1 MTPEQWYK
9 IIYQKAVSLL
19 EEEKNIY
26 WGEKK
31 QSERI
36 KEQIQLC
43 FSCERRLLLSM
54 AKIMKEIGFVKKEFQ
69 VYEEKYNI
77 PLKGG
82 M

>member
-36 KEQIQLC
+36 KEQMC
-43 FSCERRLLLSM
+43 RNTTHTTNTTNTR
-54 AKIMKEIGFVKKEFQ
+54 
-69 VYEEKYNI
+69 
-77 PLKGG
+77 
-82 M
+82 

>member
-1 MTPEQWYK
+1 MSKRYNSNRINSVKKIRGRRILNMTPEQWYK

-36 KEQIQLC
+36 E
-43 FSCERRLLLSM
+43 M
-54 AKIMKEIGFVKKEFQ
+54 
-69 VYEEKYNI
+69 
-77 PLKGG
+77 
-82 M
+82 